1 MLVAKHKLKRDYK
14 ITWTEYQH
22 PEDTSFNVVHTKVI
36 KNCYNQFEAYE
47 LWYAGLEY
55 DYDDFEIDAVELT
68 HQDLVNLAV
77 YDIVLATL
85 FDSDFGVYQDVD
97 LTEEDLLITEL
108 PTGLEK
114 MLVEHQAQLKFDRL
128 CKSSV

>member
-1 MLVAKHKLKRDYK
+1 MLLPKHKLKRDYK

-22 PEDTSFNVVHTKVI
+22 PEDPVFNVVYTKII

-68 HQDLVNLAV
+68 HQDQVNLAV

-85 FDSDFGVYQDVD
+85 FDGDIGVYQEVD
-97 LTEEDLLITEL
+97 ITEEDLIIAEDL
-108 PTGLEK
+108 TGLEK
-114 MLVEHQAQLKFDRL
+114 ILVEHQAQLKFD
-128 CKSSV
+128 KMKG